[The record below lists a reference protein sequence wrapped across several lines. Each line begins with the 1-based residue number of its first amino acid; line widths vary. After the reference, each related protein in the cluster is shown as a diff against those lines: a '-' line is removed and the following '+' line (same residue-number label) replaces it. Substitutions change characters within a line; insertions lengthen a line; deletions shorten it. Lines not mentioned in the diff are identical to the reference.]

1 MTIAFSTQPG
11 CRERQLQL
19 RRDNPLFPP
28 QLRRVTAEDIRTAQ
42 QQDRDEHTHLR
53 EQFTTLLN
61 EAAALPAEADS
72 ELILNLKARI
82 DPLYDQCASFGPA
95 FDKLRGA
102 LDQLYQV
109 IAMAIRKA
117 AGADP
122 LAQRELDEEDAAR
135 QTHTAL
141 LCYPLVATLLRPE
154 DIIGEEELVP
164 TLLSQDE
171 DALRAALQ
179 LFDAEQLEV
188 LCRSGRTL
196 VSRLREDGIRLDDA
210 EARLVLME
218 QRLKTLKG
226 NSH

>member
-1 MTIAFSTQPG
+1 MSIAFSPQPG

-28 QLRRVTAEDIRTAQ
+28 RLRQVTAEDIMAARQ
-42 QQDRDEHTHLR
+42 EDRDEQVR
-53 EQFTTLLN
+53 FQEQFSALLN

-72 ELILNLKARI
+72 ELILHLKARI
-82 DPLYDQCASFGPA
+82 DPLYDQCASFGHA
-95 FDKLRGA
+95 FDKLRDA

-109 IAMAIRKA
+109 IAVAIRKA

-122 LAQRELDEEDAAR
+122 LAQQELDEEDAAR
-135 QTHTAL
+135 QAHTAL
-141 LCYPLVATLLRPE
+141 LRQPLGATLLLPE
-154 DIIGEEELVP
+154 AILGE
-164 TLLSQDE
+164 
-171 DALRAALQ
+171 ALQ

-210 EARLVLME
+210 EAKLTLME
-218 QRLKTLKG
+218 QLMQSRQG
-226 NSH
+226 RSH